1 MNLQL
6 KNSLKT
12 AQDTLEIMER
22 CGEILRNCVFKI
34 LFSPFPG
41 IIPFSCPSSDCD
53 GLVDKSGPTL
63 ETPWTLA
70 CQAPLSME
78 SSRQEYWSGL
88 PFPSPGDL
96 PNPGMKP
103 RSLILQAHSLLSEL
117 SEKPPTLYLYNCC
130 HILQRLV

>member
-22 CGEILRNCVFKI
+22 CGETLRSCVFKI

-41 IIPFSCPSSDCD
+41 IIPFSCPSSGCD

-63 ETPWTLA
+63 ETPWTVA

-96 PNPGMKP
+96 PDPGIKL
-103 RSLILQAHSLLSEL
+103 RSYTLQADPFSSE
-117 SEKPPTLYLYNCC
+117 PPGGSPKSN
-130 HILQRLV
+130 